1 MPAGK
6 RKSLNGPLLSDTTG
20 SQEPKVAV
28 QVTDHE
34 HGQSLVGLRVP
45 GHHEYVYVP
54 VNTQQQ
60 SPAKK
65 E

>member
-6 RKSLNGPLLSDTTG
+6 RKSRPLLPGASN

-34 HGQSLVGLRVP
+34 HGQSLVGLRVQ
-45 GHHEYVYVP
+45 GRHEYVYVP
-54 VNTQQQ
+54 ADKQELPV
-60 SPAKK
+60 KK
-65 E
+65 